1 MRPSYGDA
9 LDAACPHRDGHIH
22 NVLYKTGQS
31 KQGSMKSGGKRQMYL
46 CDIQNAH
53 TYIYLSMHASVCV
66 CVFTFHW
73 CFTAL
78 SKRKPSGR
86 TCLYVLK
93 RRERTDSLSEGTLS
107 LVLYA
112 SLSSS
117 TKDLYIEAHQ
127 KSRCHYQQLT

>member
-53 TYIYLSMHASVCV
+53 TYIYLSIYPCFRVCV
-66 CVFTFHW
+66 CVYF
-73 CFTAL
+73 
-78 SKRKPSGR
+78 
-86 TCLYVLK
+86 
-93 RRERTDSLSEGTLS
+93 S
-107 LVLYA
+107 LVFY
-112 SLSSS
+112 SI
-117 TKDLYIEAHQ
+117 KQ
-127 KSRCHYQQLT
+127 KETERSHMPLCS